1 MDDMNVCP
9 TEEAIQAFLEYLVDP
24 VLSPKS
30 SMRNT
35 PSLSQQESVAKQVH
49 AVVLLYNY
57 YHRKQCPKLEDLNFD
72 SFCKLVL
79 FLKPA
84 LMVHMKF
91 MQSPNDTK
99 LDDLEKQLSV
109 TEKAIVD
116 ACSISVSLDAL
127 KDVPNTEGWPI
138 SKVTVLLVDSK
149 KENCFLLFN
158 SITQGVWSV
167 IEKDVDVSVHSPE
180 DKAVEKHVHKNKRV
194 IGKPSRR
201 ESTTDEPTLRKLAY
215 SAISEAT
222 GISQTDLL
230 VLERQV
236 VFSVSSEKV
245 AACFFIIQ
253 CTKTV
258 SEGIIPVP
266 IKDVI
271 DSLQGPMVR
280 KSFSSWAVTPV
291 VEYYHVLPYAG
302 TLLDWYPRREFS
314 NGLQDSS
321 LGDGNM
327 ILNSRERIGRPS
339 KQELHKSQDK
349 SPVNDVFIENL
360 EDNTSVSKPNPQ
372 SLKENDTTGCSKTSL
387 VEAFNGPQKM
397 EAGDTFMVPPQ
408 NDQSCK
414 KISSTTQ
421 VIDHHV
427 ENLENKTIRY
437 KPQLRKQKDAAG
449 CCKTSLANAL
459 NEPQKV
465 VMDDPS
471 MVPSQNGQHCKN
483 TSSTIQVVN
492 HQGKRTS
499 STKSELHGSA
509 NNAKVEVVNSKT
521 GPFIPDCVENLV
533 SGKEI
538 GTINSFDQNGISGHA
553 LVTCQSGSQDLH
565 KLQVAIASKGN
576 ILSQTALGVLMKR
589 RDDLSLQQRN
599 IEDEIAQCDKKI
611 RRILYGGEDDLA
623 LKVDSIIE
631 ACNDVYARSERNCRL
646 REDQCSPQNV
656 KRKRLSEAI
665 LSVKSPCQASSAELD
680 GACYDNNWILPTYRV
695 SPSDGGFQAEVTVKG
710 MEFECSS
717 VGGLCSNPRE
727 ARESAAAQVLAK
739 LRSMAGQA

>member
-24 VLSPKS
+24 ILSPKS
-30 SMRNT
+30 SMRDT

-84 LMVHMKF
+84 LMVYMKF
-91 MQSPNDTK
+91 MQSPNDAK

-116 ACSISVSLDAL
+116 ACSMSLSLDAL

-167 IEKDVDVSVHSPE
+167 IEKDLDVSVHSPE

-194 IGKPSRR
+194 TGKPSRR
-201 ESTTDEPTLRKLAY
+201 ESTIDEPTLRKLAY
-215 SAISEAT
+215 SAVSEAT
-222 GISQTDLL
+222 GINQSDLL
-230 VLERQV
+230 LLERHF
-236 VFSVSSEKV
+236 VFSVSSKKA

-271 DSLQGPMVR
+271 DSLQGPLVQ
-280 KSFSSWAVTPV
+280 KSFGSWAVTPV
-291 VEYYHVLPYAG
+291 VEYFHVLPYAG
-302 TLLDWYPRREFS
+302 TLLDWYPRRELS

-321 LGDGNM
+321 LGDGNI
-327 ILNSRERIGRPS
+327 ILNSCERIGRPS
-339 KQELHKSQDK
+339 KQELHESQDK
-349 SPVNDVFIENL
+349 SPVNDVMIENL
-360 EDNTSVSKPNPQ
+360 ENNTSVSKPNPQ
-372 SLKENDTTGCSKTSL
+372 SFKEKDTTGCSKKSL
-387 VEAFNGPQKM
+387 VDAFNGPQKM

-437 KPQLRKQKDAAG
+437 KPQPRKQKDTAG
-449 CCKTSLANAL
+449 CCKTSLANSL

-483 TSSTIQVVN
+483 TSSAIQVVN

-509 NNAKVEVVNSKT
+509 SNAKVEVVNSKT
-521 GPFIPDCVENLV
+521 GPFITDCGVENLV

-538 GTINSFDQNGISGHA
+538 CTINAFDQNGF
-553 LVTCQSGSQDLH
+553 VTCQSGSQDLE
-565 KLQVAIASKGN
+565 KLQIAIASKGN

-589 RDDLSLQQRN
+589 RDDLSLQQRKL
-599 IEDEIAQCDKKI
+599 EDEIARCDKKI
-611 RRILYGGEDDLA
+611 QTILYGGEDDLA

-631 ACNDVYARSERNCRL
+631 ACNDVYATSERNSRL

-665 LSVKSPCQASSAELD
+665 LSVKNPCQELD

-695 SPSDGGFQAEVTVKG
+695 SPSDGGFQADVTVKG
-710 MEFECSS
+710 MDFECSS

-739 LRSMAGQA
+739 LRSTAGQAQKF